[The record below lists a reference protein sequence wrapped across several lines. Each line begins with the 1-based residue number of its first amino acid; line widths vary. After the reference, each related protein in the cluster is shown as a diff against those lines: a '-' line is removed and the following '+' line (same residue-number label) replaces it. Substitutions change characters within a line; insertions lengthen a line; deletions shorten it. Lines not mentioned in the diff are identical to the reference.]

1 MLRALGIAGRGQND
15 QERMRETVSKLE
27 ERIWSDAS
35 SHEDY
40 TKILQRRISLVQSQ
54 PPPQPTEAPPP
65 AAAAQPALS
74 AAAPPPSNRKSRATN
89 SNSAG
94 PSAPAA
100 AASSTAPSGSGSAAF
115 NAIAAAA
122 PAPPPPKPQFGPP
135 PPSAFFQIPPVER
148 PFRDAAAQY
157 WSLVAKYRKRIDKK
171 AVEDF
176 QKKLVARLNQKTEE
190 ERKNERP
197 EVGNR
202 ATQLRKDIEEFM
214 KRLYVEKEPKNLSH
228 AAISGPKGVADILRL
243 NELQYAVEKAVILA
257 TANNNAG
264 RVSPAPSAAAGGG
277 GGGSG
282 PGSLVASRQA
292 SARPAPQGGVL
303 PTTTTLKHR
312 PANDVLPLLDMLHR
326 ELRGAPATSAKRQAF
341 AMALSRLGGSEGCP
355 RAYAPREEG
364 SSDSNSETPD
374 ESAKRRREA

>member
-1 MLRALGIAGRGQND
+1 MFSALLPWSND
-15 QERMRETVSKLE
+15 QERLREIVSQLE
-27 ERIWSDAS
+27 ATIWSEAS
-35 SHEDY
+35 SHEEY
-40 TKILQRRISLVQSQ
+40 TKRLQRRISRVQSQ

-100 AASSTAPSGSGSAAF
+100 AASSAAPSGSGSAAF

-264 RVSPAPSAAAGGG
+264 RVSPAPKRGRRWRWRWQWPGQLGGVTPGVGEAGSAGRRPSRNNDAKAPACKRRAAAARHAP
-277 GGGSG
+277 SG
-282 PGSLVASRQA
+282 ASWRAGDQREA
-292 SARPAPQGGVL
+292 AGLCDGARPPRRQRGLPARVRTARGG
-303 PTTTTLKHR
+303 
-312 PANDVLPLLDMLHR
+312 
-326 ELRGAPATSAKRQAF
+326 RQ
-341 AMALSRLGGSEGCP
+341 RQQQ
-355 RAYAPREEG
+355 R
-364 SSDSNSETPD
+364 DSG
-374 ESAKRRREA
+374 